1 MKKFYTTNSVLFVFL
16 LLNGSVQAQTN
27 KAALLQ
33 RKLNTNEQNIILPVQ
48 KFNPPLITKA
58 NAPAAGLSDGPDV
71 QIFPSG
77 NVQAEVM
84 IAINKT
90 NPNNLLAST
99 NTLLGP
105 LTYNQG
111 FYSSSNGGATWTG
124 SDQLQNI
131 AANKIDGDP
140 SVAFSADGTAFL
152 TSIAGGVFGT
162 AGYWFQKSTDGGK
175 NWSTG
180 IKGNSGANFDKE
192 MVTSDNLTSSPF
204 ANNFYCGWTDF
215 NSGNG
220 AVAFNKSTDK
230 GTTFSN
236 ELILRSGTVG
246 FGQGVNVQ
254 TGINGEVYVCWA
266 DHKQVISPFKADGM
280 GFAKSTNGGVSFT
293 PSSVIFPYSGT
304 RVDNTDPTYN
314 FSRVNDFP
322 SMAVDK
328 STRSHR
334 GRIYITYPEANQID
348 GHSEI
353 KLRYSDNGGT
363 TWSNGVV
370 VNIPTARQSFFPW
383 VSVDDKYGIVWVV
396 YYALDQ
402 ATGYSTNTYVAASVN
417 GIQWFNTKVSDVA
430 HITAPIDNSNF
441 AAGYAGD
448 YIGIVAYNAV
458 AHPVWMD
465 NRNGNW
471 QIYTSTVTAHSSIVK
486 AIEEED
492 AIAANKA
499 LLNVSPNPV
508 ASVLNLKLNAS
519 IKSVSIYYA
528 SGTLAK
534 QWNSGNMQSLNV
546 AALKSGVYTI
556 NVIDNKG
563 KSYSQQFIK
572 Q

>member
-1 MKKFYTTNSVLFVFL
+1 MKKFYTTNIVLFVFL

-33 RKLNTNEQNIILPVQ
+33 RKLNSNAQNIILPVQ

-180 IKGNSGANFDKE
+180 VKGNSGANFDKE
-192 MVTSDNLTSSPF
+192 MVTSDNLTTSPF

-266 DHKQVISPFKADGM
+266 DHKQVVSPFKADGM
-280 GFAKSTNGGVSFT
+280 GFAKSTNGGVSFA

-370 VNIPTARQSFFPW
+370 INIPTARQSFFPW

-402 ATGYSTNTYVAASVN
+402 ATGYSTNTYVAASIN
-417 GIQWFNTKVSDVA
+417 GTQWFNTKVSDVA

-492 AIAANKA
+492 AIAATKV
-499 LLNVSPNPV
+499 LLKVSPNPV

-546 AALKSGVYTI
+546 AALKGGVYTI
-556 NVIDNKG
+556 NVIDDKG
-563 KSYSQQFIK
+563 KSYSQQFSK

>member
-1 MKKFYTTNSVLFVFL
+1 MKKFYTANIVLFVFL

-33 RKLNTNEQNIILPVQ
+33 RKLNSNAQNIILPVQ

-180 IKGNSGANFDKE
+180 VKGNSGANFDKE
-192 MVTSDNLTSSPF
+192 MVTSDNLTTSPF

-236 ELILRSGTVG
+236 ELI
-246 FGQGVNVQ
+246 
-254 TGINGEVYVCWA
+254 
-266 DHKQVISPFKADGM
+266 
-280 GFAKSTNGGVSFT
+280 
-293 PSSVIFPYSGT
+293 
-304 RVDNTDPTYN
+304 
-314 FSRVNDFP
+314 
-322 SMAVDK
+322 
-328 STRSHR
+328 
-334 GRIYITYPEANQID
+334 
-348 GHSEI
+348 
-353 KLRYSDNGGT
+353 
-363 TWSNGVV
+363 
-370 VNIPTARQSFFPW
+370 
-383 VSVDDKYGIVWVV
+383 
-396 YYALDQ
+396 
-402 ATGYSTNTYVAASVN
+402 
-417 GIQWFNTKVSDVA
+417 
-430 HITAPIDNSNF
+430 
-441 AAGYAGD
+441 
-448 YIGIVAYNAV
+448 
-458 AHPVWMD
+458 
-465 NRNGNW
+465 
-471 QIYTSTVTAHSSIVK
+471 
-486 AIEEED
+486 
-492 AIAANKA
+492 
-499 LLNVSPNPV
+499 
-508 ASVLNLKLNAS
+508 
-519 IKSVSIYYA
+519 
-528 SGTLAK
+528 
-534 QWNSGNMQSLNV
+534 
-546 AALKSGVYTI
+546 
-556 NVIDNKG
+556 
-563 KSYSQQFIK
+563 
-572 Q
+572 